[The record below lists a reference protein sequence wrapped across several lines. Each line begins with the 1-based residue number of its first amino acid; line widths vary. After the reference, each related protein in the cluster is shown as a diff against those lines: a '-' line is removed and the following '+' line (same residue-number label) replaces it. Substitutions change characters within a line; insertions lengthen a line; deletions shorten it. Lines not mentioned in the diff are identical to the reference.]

1 MNRPTATDMSIQSVD
16 AVERSVHKTN
26 EWVKAMAAELG
37 IDDRED
43 AWRLLRA
50 DLQVLRDE
58 LTVDEAAQLSAQ
70 LPMVLRGAFWEGFD
84 PGHQPAKLRRREDFL
99 ARYAERANLND
110 LSEAE
115 RAAGAATRVMSNRIT
130 EGELND
136 VFAQLP
142 SEVRQ
147 VVQLR

>member
-1 MNRPTATDMSIQSVD
+1 MSIQSVD
-16 AVERSVHKTN
+16 AIERSVHKTN
-26 EWVKAMAAELG
+26 EWVKAMAGELG

-58 LTVDEAAQLSAQ
+58 LSIDEAAQLAAQ

-84 PGHQPAKLRRREDFL
+84 PGHQPAKLRRREEFL
-99 ARYAERANLND
+99 ARYAERASLSD
-110 LSEAE
+110 LTEAE
-115 RAAGAATRVMSNRIT
+115 RAAGAASRVMSDRIT
-130 EGELND
+130 EGEMND

-142 SEVRQ
+142 SEVRE

>member
-1 MNRPTATDMSIQSVD
+1 MSIESVD

-58 LTVDEAAQLSAQ
+58 LTVDEAAQLAAQ

-84 PGHQPAKLRRREDFL
+84 PGHQPAKPRRRGDFL
-99 ARYAERANLND
+99 ARYAERAHLSD

-115 RAAGAATRVMSNRIT
+115 RAAGAATRVMSDRIT

-147 VVQLR
+147 VLQAR

>member
-1 MNRPTATDMSIQSVD
+1 MSIKSVD

-43 AWRLLRA
+43 AWRLLRT

-58 LTVDEAAQLSAQ
+58 LTVDEAAQLAAQ

-99 ARYAERANLND
+99 ARFAERAQLGD
-110 LSEAE
+110 LTEAA
-115 RAAGAATRVMSNRIT
+115 RAAGAASRVMSDRIT
-130 EGELND
+130 EGEMND

-142 SEVRQ
+142 SEVRE
-147 VVQLR
+147 VVQAR

>member
-1 MNRPTATDMSIQSVD
+1 MSIQSVD

-26 EWVKAMAAELG
+26 EWVKAMASELG

-58 LTVDEAAQLSAQ
+58 LTVDEAAQLAAQ

-84 PGHQPAKLRRREDFL
+84 PGHQPAKLRKREDFL
-99 ARYAERANLND
+99 ARYAKLAHLSD

-115 RAAGAATRVMSNRIT
+115 RATAAATRVMNDRIT

-142 SEVRQ
+142 SEVRE
-147 VVQLR
+147 VVQAR

>member
-1 MNRPTATDMSIQSVD
+1 MSIQSVD

-115 RAAGAATRVMSNRIT
+115 RAAGAATRVMSGRIT

-142 SEVRQ
+142 REVRQ